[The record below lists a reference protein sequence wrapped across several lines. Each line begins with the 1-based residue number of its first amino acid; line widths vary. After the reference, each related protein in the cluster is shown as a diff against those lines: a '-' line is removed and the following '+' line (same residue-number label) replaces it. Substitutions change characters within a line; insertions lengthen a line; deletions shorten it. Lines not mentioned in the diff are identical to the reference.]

1 MRLMILAIP
10 VMLALAACDQKPAEK
25 SSGMPAAPATSAD
38 RSKDP
43 ICGMM
48 VDKEKAAFKTT
59 HEGATYYFCAEGC
72 LKKFQAEPKK
82 FAAHCACVKT
92 AKKCDC
98 GHCAP
103 KGDTCDCN

>member
-10 VMLALAACDQKPAEK
+10 LLALAACDSKPADPMGGK
-25 SSGMPAAPATSAD
+25 MPPPAAASAD
-38 RSKDP
+38 RAKDP

-59 HEGATYYFCAEGC
+59 HEKSTYYFCAEGC
-72 LKKFQAEPKK
+72 LKKFQSDPAKY
-82 FAAHCACVKT
+82 AAHCACAKT

-103 KGDTCDCN
+103 KGETCDCN

>member
-10 VMLALAACDQKPAEK
+10 LLALAACDSKPADRG
-25 SSGMPAAPATSAD
+25 SATPMGPAATSAD
-38 RSKDP
+38 RAKDP
-43 ICGMM
+43 ICAMM
-48 VDKEKAAFKTT
+48 VDKSTAHQTT
-59 HEGATYYFCAEGC
+59 HEGATYYFCADGC

-82 FAAHCACVKT
+82 YAAHCACVKT

-103 KGDTCDCN
+103 KGETCDCN